1 MFFSRLFKRKGQA
14 LPPTHGTIKDCS
26 YTQVDDDVA
35 ADLIGKSILG
45 VIIDPALQFSR
56 LPGYKL
62 PDPEFETQQSLL
74 NNPL

>member
-35 ADLIGKSILG
+35 ADLIGTS
-45 VIIDPALQFSR
+45 V
-56 LPGYKL
+56 
-62 PDPEFETQQSLL
+62 
-74 NNPL
+74 